1 MEFCFRSDV
10 VFLRFLWMEAGRI
23 PYEYSNL
30 RVLEDGPYDEML
42 VSCFQGIDMGPGLT
56 MIMTSRYT

>member
-1 MEFCFRSDV
+1 MFRWNFV
-10 VFLRFLWMEAGRI
+10 LGQMLLIR
-23 PYEYSNL
+23 YEYSNL